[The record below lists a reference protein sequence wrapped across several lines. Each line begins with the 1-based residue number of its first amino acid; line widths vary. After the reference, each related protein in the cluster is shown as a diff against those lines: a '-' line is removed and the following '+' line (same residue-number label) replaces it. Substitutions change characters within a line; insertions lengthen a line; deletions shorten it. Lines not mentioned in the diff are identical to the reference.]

1 VPEAAAAEPAFVQAL
16 CRPEAYAHPVDAV
29 ELRQTHISW
38 VFLAG
43 DYAYKVK
50 KPVDF
55 GFLDFST
62 LARRGT
68 DARLEL
74 ELNRRLS
81 PDIYLGLSYVVR
93 RDAAFFVD
101 GPGARI
107 EPVVRMRR
115 LPDAGMLVNLLANQA
130 VTPALVQRIA
140 RRLARFHARAATGA
154 GVDEYGTLSAIRRN
168 WHENFLQLGPFEGRT
183 IAKTVNDAIRA
194 YTERYLATHRELFD
208 ARVAEGRIRDGH
220 GDLHASSIC
229 AEGRHLWLFDCL
241 EFSPRY
247 RCGDVAGEVAFLA
260 MDLDHFGRA
269 DLATASVDA
278 YVGASGDEQ
287 VRELLPFYACYR
299 AYVRGKVRSL
309 RLTGL
314 DASGTAAHIAAVE
327 DDARSYFDLARSY
340 AGWPAGPLLM
350 VVMGLPA
357 SGKTTLARA
366 LAGRLGLVHLNSDV
380 VRKELAGSRPTEH
393 HDDRYGE
400 GLYTAATTRR
410 TYAAMRRRAGRW
422 LGRGRSVVLDATFG
436 DAGER
441 SALDRLAR
449 RRGVALLVVECRAD
463 HAELQRRLAARRA
476 DPGRASDARLELW
489 PRLLA
494 GYAEPTEVTERLAID
509 SSMPVPRQ
517 VAAVLIRLDA
527 GSGA

>member
-1 VPEAAAAEPAFVQAL
+1 MPEAAAAEPAFVEAL
-16 CRPEAYAHPVDAV
+16 GRPSAYPHPVDQV
-29 ELRQTHISW
+29 QLRQTHISW

-62 LARRGT
+62 LARRET

-81 PDIYLGLSYVVR
+81 PEVYLGLSQVVR
-93 RDAAFFVD
+93 RDDTFFFD
-101 GPGARI
+101 GSGERI

-115 LPDAGMLVNLLANQA
+115 LPDAGMLVNLLANHS

-140 RRLARFHARAATGA
+140 RRLAWFHARAATGA
-154 GVDEYGTLSAIRRN
+154 AVDEYGTLTAIRRN
-168 WHENFLQLGPFEGRT
+168 WEENFLQIAPFEGRT
-183 IAKTVNDAIRA
+183 IAKTVNDGIRD
-194 YTERYLATHRELFD
+194 YTERYLSTHRELFD

-229 AEGRHLWLFDCL
+229 VEGRHIWLFDCL

-269 DLATASVDA
+269 DLATAFVDA

-287 VRELLPFYACYR
+287 VRELLAFYACYR

-314 DASGTAAHIAAVE
+314 DASPANRAAVE
-327 DDARSYFDLARSY
+327 EDARSYFDLARSY
-340 AGWPAGPLLM
+340 AGWPAGRLL
-350 VVMGLPA
+350 VAVMGLPA

-380 VRKELAGSRPTEH
+380 VRKELAGSRPTEQ

-400 GLYTAATTRR
+400 GLYRAASTRR

-436 DAGER
+436 DVHER
-441 SALDRLAR
+441 SALARLAR
-449 RRGVALLVVECRAD
+449 RRAVPLLVVECTAD

-476 DPGRASDARLELW
+476 DPGSASDARLELW

-494 GYAEPTEVTERLAID
+494 SYAEPTDVPERLAID
-509 SSMPVPRQ
+509 SSAALPRQ
-517 VAAVLIRLDA
+517 VAAVLARLDT
-527 GSGA
+527 

>member
-1 VPEAAAAEPAFVQAL
+1 MPEPAAAEPAFVRAL
-16 CRPEAYAHPVDAV
+16 CRPDAYRHPVEQV

-43 DYAYKVK
+43 DHAYKVK

-62 LARRGT
+62 LERRET

-81 PDIYLGLSYVVR
+81 PDIYLGLSQVVR
-93 RDAAFFVD
+93 RDDTFFFD
-101 GPGARI
+101 GPGERI

-130 VTPALVQRIA
+130 VPPALVQRIA
-140 RRLARFHARAATGA
+140 RRLVWFHARAATGA
-154 GVDEYGTLSAIRRN
+154 GVDEHGTRSAIRRN
-168 WHENFLQLGPFEGRT
+168 WQENFLQIAPFEGRT
-183 IAKTVNDAIRA
+183 VAKTVNDAIRD
-194 YTERYLATHRELFD
+194 YTEHYLATHRGLFD
-208 ARVAEGRIRDGH
+208 ARVDEGRIRDGH

-229 AEGRHLWLFDCL
+229 IEGRHIWLFDCL

-247 RCGDVAGEVAFLA
+247 RCGDVAGEVGFLA

-269 DLATASVDA
+269 DLATAFVDA
-278 YVGASGDEQ
+278 YVAASGDEQ

-309 RLTGL
+309 RLTEL
-314 DASGTAAHIAAVE
+314 DASGTAARIAAVE
-327 DDARSYFDLARSY
+327 EDARSYFDLARSY
-340 AGWPAGPLLM
+340 TGWPAGRLL
-350 VVMGLPA
+350 VAVMGLPA
-357 SGKTTLARA
+357 SGKTTLART

-400 GLYTAATTRR
+400 GLYTAASTRR

-436 DAGER
+436 DVQER
-441 SALDRLAR
+441 SALVRLAR
-449 RRGVALLVVECRAD
+449 RRGVPLLLIECTAH

-476 DPGRASDARLELW
+476 EPGRASDARLELW

-494 GYAEPTEVTERLAID
+494 GYVEPTELRERLAID
-509 SSMPVPRQ
+509 SSAPLTRQ
-517 VAAVLIRLDA
+517 VAAVLARLA
-527 GSGA
+527 R